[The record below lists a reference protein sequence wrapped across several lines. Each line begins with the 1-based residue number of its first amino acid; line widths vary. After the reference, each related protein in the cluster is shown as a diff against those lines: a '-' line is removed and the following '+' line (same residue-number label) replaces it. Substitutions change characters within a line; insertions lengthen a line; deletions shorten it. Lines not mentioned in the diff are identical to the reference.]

1 MSEARLHPADLR
13 ELAELLRESE
23 NMPIE
28 RAAEYLN
35 VSRRSVERF
44 MAEHPKSFV
53 TDVQGRRRLRR
64 QWADAWTEGRNVVAA
79 LERVAA

>member
-1 MSEARLHPADLR
+1 M
-13 ELAELLRESE
+13 LRESD

-44 MAEHPKSFV
+44 MREHPKSFV
-53 TDVQGRRRLRR
+53 VDVQDRRRLRR

-79 LERVAA
+79 LERAWAKRP